1 MFILPFKKTCKKSN
15 LVSRNWLGENVFITH
30 QPAQPNVY
38 HNIYFQFLKK
48 KKRQKETKEESIS
61 GKSNGIP

>member
-30 QPAQPNVY
+30 QPAYPNVY
-38 HNIYFQFLKK
+38 HKIYIFLIFLKK
-48 KKRQKETKEESIS
+48 KETKR
-61 GKSNGIP
+61 N